1 MKHKIKRLLSLL
13 LSLMMLTA
21 ALPTSIWAEETEF
34 AQATGAEA
42 ELPNEPEETAEPELP
57 VESPEAT
64 GEPELPSEPTELPP
78 ETETPEGTAEP
89 TPQVTEDPLPTPEP
103 EAAYRAGMFVLVTE
117 NTRVFS
123 DVDETADEVDGEL
136 YDGSFVRTANVRV
149 EEVRQDGMGRTWLLV
164 RYLYGEE
171 EPDGEMAW
179 TDTATV
185 WVMAEETQPS
195 DAADYDV
202 TAYAFPFTPVELY
215 AANNPPRLQ
224 TLSGNTGEFYAGQT
238 VYAYSVHDDVQI
250 ASLKNYGAIYAT
262 RHYINE
268 HVVYCLEHT
277 MNSPGIRNNPDG
289 PYRVVDLAQY
299 GQTQGYSGIIYSEKT
314 MHAIGWVLRHTFPFM
329 GIDRYEDECLEWSR
343 AAGQFAIREVIKQ
356 LEGSQYVRDYWRMDD
371 FYRATGQAP
380 KEYLEYARWLAANAL
395 TYAQMTGEIT
405 VSNVSVSVANGVC
418 TGTAT
423 LTTDAPRIRIRR
435 SVGTITGYTGG
446 EDGTYV
452 YLNSGDTIT
461 VSQAGSGFSFAAES
475 VSTEEL
481 EASFLVAVPD
491 ANVQKVVIP
500 QRGSPYPLKSTEIRF
515 DMPNGALVVT
525 KTDAA
530 SGAVLA
536 GATFELTNAS
546 GIVVATQTTDAD
558 GTAHFDNLP
567 AGNYTVREINAPTG
581 YLVAVPD
588 SQSVTVTA
596 GGTTGAAFAD
606 ERIQGRIRIAKTDSL
621 TKEPLAGAEFT
632 ITRTDGTGMSIV
644 LTTDANGYAETDWL
658 DYGRYRVEESKVP
671 VHYEVGGF
679 STEIGCTENGKTYLI
694 EAENE
699 PTKGFIQIVKTDA
712 LDGRPIEGVQFDIVD
727 AGGNVVGTMTTDAN
741 GAATSPALFKGQ
753 YTVREHENPTG
764 YVAELAQQDAA
775 VNPDETTYLGAS
787 NQPIQGRIRIVKR
800 DQLTKELLAGAE
812 FTVTRL
818 SGLPSHQGA
827 GDGEVVAVIATDADG
842 VAETGWLTW
851 GTYRVTESKVPEHFV
866 DAGFSADI
874 VIDEE
879 NFKTCELEVENEPT
893 KGFIRLTKTDR
904 ANGNPIAGVKFDI
917 YKNDEYG
924 NVLVGS
930 MTTGADGVA
939 ISEPLR
945 KGRYI
950 VREHGAAKGYVF
962 EKIALD
968 ATVKP
973 DETTDL
979 AATNQPV
986 RVKIKIYKRD
996 KDEYAGDNPNSKN
1009 RKTLPRQASIDPPKS
1024 RGDGELTGAFFQVLA
1039 GAAIKDRQGNV
1050 LFKKG
1055 DTVVDVLTT
1064 AGEDASAATGELWP
1078 GLYEIVELTPPKG
1091 YHPSEKHIFVDTVS
1105 AAGQSEEAV
1114 VEYEGLKT
1122 NTIRLGAQAIVKIL
1136 GDDHDDPAPDRVEQ
1150 PEVGAEF
1157 NVYLKSAGSYENARP
1172 FERDHLVT
1180 NKRGYAKTK
1189 ALPYGI
1195 YVLEQTKGKEGY
1207 EIKGAIE
1214 FEIDGTEDI
1223 QNPPPLTLSDR
1234 PILYRLRIL
1243 KTDRET
1249 GKTITLAHTSFKL
1262 KDANGETVRQTV
1274 HYPTEKEIDTF
1285 TTDETGGVTLPETL
1299 RWGLYYIEE
1308 ISAPEGY
1315 LIQTESLP
1323 VMIGHDG
1330 DEPGQT
1336 YELNIE
1342 MQDEPVKGQILVK
1355 KTGDMLVGFETVDA
1369 YGYAVQKPVYE
1380 QRNLAGAV
1388 FELRAAEEI
1397 VGRDGTAWYGE
1408 GELVDTIIT
1417 TAGGEDASKL
1427 LPLGGYT
1434 LTEAQAPEGYAPDDA
1449 PREIELAYADDQTPL
1464 VQIRV
1469 EVGNTYLP
1477 AAITLH
1483 KEAEVIRT
1491 TEANGE
1497 VLRTLH
1503 SEPGEGFVFGLF
1515 SERDIHENGVT
1526 LLADT
1531 LVAVGMT
1538 DENGKLTFD
1547 GTFPHGDYYVRELQ
1561 AKTGWKLNPNRFPIT
1576 LEPGGDAV
1584 IRVELA
1590 QPIYDELVY
1599 TPVTLTKTDIT
1610 GAKTVPGAQIEVRNE
1625 QGEMIYRATTDAN
1638 GEIPDIPV
1646 TPGTYTFREILAPSG
1661 YALNEAETRFTVDEQ
1676 GNVTGNTMLRDDYT
1690 RVQLRKQDEN
1700 GAPLSGVEFALVTE
1714 TGMRLTTAVSD
1725 ANGLVTFE
1733 KIPYGRYTV
1742 EETQPLPGYFKTAVH
1757 VHLTVDGTFVNPN
1770 EPLETVT
1777 NTPMRLAYKKVDT
1790 SGRPLAGVEFSLIN
1804 AATNVVTEV
1813 AASDENGEF
1822 IFRHIDYGD
1831 WIIRETA
1838 APNGYRRME
1847 DMLLH
1852 IGEDFVQPEPITL
1865 VNVPNSYM
1873 FMKMDGDGNPLSGVK
1888 FVLED
1893 ADGNV
1898 LREME
1903 SGEDG
1908 TVLLENLD
1916 DGRYVIRETE
1926 ALQGYVK
1933 TEDTLTFTINESYVV
1948 PEEMPCLVNEKGDE
1962 KHDIQTGVDIELTP
1976 MMTEGAALL
1985 LLAGIILIGRRLADR
2000 KRRKK

>member
-21 ALPTSIWAEETEF
+21 ALPTSIWAEETRF

-42 ELPNEPEETAEPELP
+42 ELPSEPETTAEPELP

-64 GEPELPSEPTELPP
+64 DEPEFPSDLTELPSEI
-78 ETETPEGTAEP
+78 ETPAGTAEP
-89 TPQVTEDPLPTPEP
+89 TPQVTEEPLPTPEP
-103 EAAYRAGMFVLVTE
+103 EAAYQAGVFVLVTE

-289 PYRVVDLAQY
+289 PYHVVDLAQY

-329 GIDRYEDECLEWSR
+329 GLDRYEDECLEWSR

-356 LEGSQYVRDYWRMDD
+356 LEGSQYVRDYWHMDE

-461 VSQAGSGFSFAAES
+461 VSQAGSGFSFTAES

-481 EASFLVAVPD
+481 EANFLIAVPD

-546 GIVVATQTTDAD
+546 GTVVATQTTDAD
-558 GTAHFDNLP
+558 GAAHFDNLP

-632 ITRTDGTGMSIV
+632 ITRTDGTGTPIV
-644 LTTDANGYAETDWL
+644 LTTDANGNAETDWL
-658 DYGRYRVEESKVP
+658 DYGRYRVTESKVP
-671 VHYEVGGF
+671 AHYETSGF
-679 STEIGCTENGKTYLI
+679 STEIDCTENGKTYLI

-699 PTKGFIQIVKTDA
+699 PMKGFIQIVKTDA

-800 DQLTKELLAGAE
+800 DQLTKELLAGA
-812 FTVTRL
+812 T
-818 SGLPSHQGA
+818 
-827 GDGEVVAVIATDADG
+827 
-842 VAETGWLTW
+842 
-851 GTYRVTESKVPEHFV
+851 
-866 DAGFSADI
+866 
-874 VIDEE
+874 
-879 NFKTCELEVENEPT
+879 
-893 KGFIRLTKTDR
+893 
-904 ANGNPIAGVKFDI
+904 
-917 YKNDEYG
+917 
-924 NVLVGS
+924 
-930 MTTGADGVA
+930 
-939 ISEPLR
+939 
-945 KGRYI
+945 
-950 VREHGAAKGYVF
+950 
-962 EKIALD
+962 
-968 ATVKP
+968 
-973 DETTDL
+973 
-979 AATNQPV
+979 
-986 RVKIKIYKRD
+986 
-996 KDEYAGDNPNSKN
+996 
-1009 RKTLPRQASIDPPKS
+1009 
-1024 RGDGELTGAFFQVLA
+1024 
-1039 GAAIKDRQGNV
+1039 IKDRQGNV

-1055 DTVVDVLTT
+1055 DTVVDLLTT

-1150 PEVGAEF
+1150 PEAGAEF
-1157 NVYLKSAGSYENARP
+1157 NVYLKSAGNYENARP

-1234 PILYRLRIL
+1234 PILYRLRIF

-1249 GKTITLAHTSFKL
+1249 GKTVTLAHTSFKL

-1397 VGRDGTAWYGE
+1397 VGRDGTAWYAE

-1427 LPLGGYT
+1427 LPLGRYT
-1434 LTEAQAPEGYAPDDA
+1434 LTEVKAPEGYAPDDA

-1538 DENGKLTFD
+1538 DENGRLTFD

-1576 LEPGGDAV
+1576 LEPGSDAV

-1625 QGEMIYRATTDAN
+1625 QSEMIYRATTDAN

-1646 TPGTYTFREILAPSG
+1646 TPGTYAFREILAPSG

-1700 GAPLSGVEFALVTE
+1700 GVPLSGVEFALVTE
-1714 TGMRLTTAVSD
+1714 TGTRLMTAVSD

-1742 EETQPLPGYFKTAVH
+1742 EETQPLPGYFKAAVH
-1757 VHLTVDGTFVNPN
+1757 VRLTVDGAFINPN

-1908 TVLLENLD
+1908 TVLLENLE

-1926 ALQGYVK
+1926 ALQGYAK
-1933 TEDTLTFTINESYVV
+1933 TEDTLTFTIDESYVV
-1948 PEEMPCLVNEKGDE
+1948 PEEMPCLVNKKEDE

>member
-1 MKHKIKRLLSLL
+1 M
-13 LSLMMLTA
+13 
-21 ALPTSIWAEETEF
+21 
-34 AQATGAEA
+34 
-42 ELPNEPEETAEPELP
+42 
-57 VESPEAT
+57 
-64 GEPELPSEPTELPP
+64 
-78 ETETPEGTAEP
+78 
-89 TPQVTEDPLPTPEP
+89 
-103 EAAYRAGMFVLVTE
+103 
-117 NTRVFS
+117 
-123 DVDETADEVDGEL
+123 
-136 YDGSFVRTANVRV
+136 
-149 EEVRQDGMGRTWLLV
+149 
-164 RYLYGEE
+164 
-171 EPDGEMAW
+171 
-179 TDTATV
+179 
-185 WVMAEETQPS
+185 
-195 DAADYDV
+195 
-202 TAYAFPFTPVELY
+202 
-215 AANNPPRLQ
+215 
-224 TLSGNTGEFYAGQT
+224 
-238 VYAYSVHDDVQI
+238 
-250 ASLKNYGAIYAT
+250 
-262 RHYINE
+262 
-268 HVVYCLEHT
+268 
-277 MNSPGIRNNPDG
+277 
-289 PYRVVDLAQY
+289 
-299 GQTQGYSGIIYSEKT
+299 
-314 MHAIGWVLRHTFPFM
+314 
-329 GIDRYEDECLEWSR
+329 
-343 AAGQFAIREVIKQ
+343 
-356 LEGSQYVRDYWRMDD
+356 
-371 FYRATGQAP
+371 
-380 KEYLEYARWLAANAL
+380 
-395 TYAQMTGEIT
+395 
-405 VSNVSVSVANGVC
+405 
-418 TGTAT
+418 
-423 LTTDAPRIRIRR
+423 
-435 SVGTITGYTGG
+435 
-446 EDGTYV
+446 
-452 YLNSGDTIT
+452 
-461 VSQAGSGFSFAAES
+461 
-475 VSTEEL
+475 
-481 EASFLVAVPD
+481 
-491 ANVQKVVIP
+491 
-500 QRGSPYPLKSTEIRF
+500 
-515 DMPNGALVVT
+515 
-525 KTDAA
+525 
-530 SGAVLA
+530 
-536 GATFELTNAS
+536 
-546 GIVVATQTTDAD
+546 
-558 GTAHFDNLP
+558 
-567 AGNYTVREINAPTG
+567 
-581 YLVAVPD
+581 PD

-606 ERIQGRIRIAKTDSL
+606 ERIRGRIRIAKTDSL

-632 ITRTDGTGMSIV
+632 ITRTDGTGTPIV

-658 DYGRYRVEESKVP
+658 DYGRYRVTESKVP
-671 VHYEVGGF
+671 VHYETSGF
-679 STEIGCTENGKTYLI
+679 STEIDCTENGRTYLI
-694 EAENE
+694 EVENE

-775 VNPDETTYLGAS
+775 VNPDETTYLGAG

-827 GDGEVVAVIATDADG
+827 GDGEVVAVITTDADG
-842 VAETGWLTW
+842 VAETGWMTW

-866 DAGFSADI
+866 DTGFSADI

-917 YKNDEYG
+917 YENDEYG
-924 NVLVGS
+924 NALVGS

-950 VREHGAAKGYVF
+950 VREHGATKGYVF
-962 EKIALD
+962 EEIALD

-986 RVKIKIYKRD
+986 RVKIRIYKRD

-1024 RGDGELTGAFFQVLA
+1024 RGDGELTGAVFQVLA

-1055 DTVVDVLTT
+1055 DTVVDGLTT
-1064 AGEDASAATGELWP
+1064 AGEDASAVTGELWP

-1136 GDDHDDPAPDRVEQ
+1136 GDDYDDPAPDRVEQ
-1150 PEVGAEF
+1150 PEAGAEF

-1207 EIKGAIE
+1207 
-1214 FEIDGTEDI
+1214 
-1223 QNPPPLTLSDR
+1223 
-1234 PILYRLRIL
+1234 
-1243 KTDRET
+1243 
-1249 GKTITLAHTSFKL
+1249 
-1262 KDANGETVRQTV
+1262 
-1274 HYPTEKEIDTF
+1274 
-1285 TTDETGGVTLPETL
+1285 
-1299 RWGLYYIEE
+1299 
-1308 ISAPEGY
+1308 
-1315 LIQTESLP
+1315 
-1323 VMIGHDG
+1323 
-1330 DEPGQT
+1330 
-1336 YELNIE
+1336 
-1342 MQDEPVKGQILVK
+1342 
-1355 KTGDMLVGFETVDA
+1355 
-1369 YGYAVQKPVYE
+1369 AVQKPVYE

-1397 VGRDGTAWYGE
+1397 VGRDGTAWYAE

-1427 LPLGGYT
+1427 LPLGRYM
-1434 LTEAQAPEGYAPDDA
+1434 LTEVKAPEGYAPDDA

-1464 VQIRV
+1464 VKIRV

-1483 KEAEVIRT
+1483 KEVEVIRT

-1531 LVAVGMT
+1531 LVAVGTT
-1538 DENGKLTFD
+1538 DENGRLTFD

-1561 AKTGWKLNPNRFPIT
+1561 AKTGWKINPNRFPIT
-1576 LEPGGDAV
+1576 LEPGSDAV

-1625 QGEMIYRATTDAN
+1625 QGEMIYRAMTDAN

-1646 TPGTYTFREILAPSG
+1646 TPGTYAFREILAPSG
-1661 YALNEAETRFTVDEQ
+1661 YALNEAKTRFTVDEQ

-1700 GAPLSGVEFALVTE
+1700 GVPLSGVEFALVTE

-1742 EETQPLPGYFKTAVH
+1742 EEIQPLPGYFKAAVH

-1813 AASDENGEF
+1813 AASDENGEL

-1852 IGEDFVQPEPITL
+1852 IGENFVQPEPITL
-1865 VNVPNSYM
+1865 VNVPSSYM

-1893 ADGNV
+1893 ANGNV

-1916 DGRYVIRETE
+1916 DGQYVVRETE
-1926 ALQGYVK
+1926 ALQGYAK
-1933 TEDTLTFTINESYVV
+1933 TEDTLTFTIDESYVV
-1948 PEEMPCLVNEKGDE
+1948 PEEMPCLVNEKEDE